1 MKLMK
6 NALVIL
12 AGGKG
17 ARIGGATPKQFKKYG
32 QYNFIEY
39 LLNNIQLNCFDLIV
53 ISCKKKYINKY
64 LKNIKRNDLGYKII
78 WAEAGKNRQA
88 TAFLPSSTNRL

>member
-39 LLNNIQLNCFDLIV
+39 LLNNIQLNCFDLNQNQEEKLKIK
-53 ISCKKKYINKY
+53 SHHY
-64 LKNIKRNDLGYKII
+64 LLSLILLHCQCY
-78 WAEAGKNRQA
+78 
-88 TAFLPSSTNRL
+88 

>member
-17 ARIGGATPKQFKKYG
+17 SRMGSITPKQFNYYG
-32 QYNFIEY
+32 KHSFVEY
-39 LLNNIQLNCFDLIV
+39 LLNNASV
-53 ISCKKKYINKY
+53 EKYDNYVLRHILLSILY
-64 LKNIKRNDLGYKII
+64 
-78 WAEAGKNRQA
+78 
-88 TAFLPSSTNRL
+88 S